1 MCDGSV
7 FVCGRGLFT
16 KCGGVGTNL
25 FFMKE
30 NVENTFSFMQRFNGL
45 VSSQI
50 TETENVLI
58 ILILAGNLV
67 HVSEERALLGF

>member
-1 MCDGSV
+1 MWEGAVHEVWRS
-7 FVCGRGLFT
+7 RH
-16 KCGGVGTNL
+16 NL

-30 NVENTFSFMQRFNGL
+30 NGENTFSFMQRSNGL

-50 TETENVLI
+50 TVTENVLI
-58 ILILAGNLV
+58 ILILAGNVV